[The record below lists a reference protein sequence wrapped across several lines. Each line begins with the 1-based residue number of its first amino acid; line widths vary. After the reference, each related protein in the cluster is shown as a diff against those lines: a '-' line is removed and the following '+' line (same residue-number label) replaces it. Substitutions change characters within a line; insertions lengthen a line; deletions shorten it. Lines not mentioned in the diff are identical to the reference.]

1 MNPIGA
7 LQGRR
12 NRVYVPSFGA
22 TFIGLAH
29 ELHVNIAEM
38 PPTRDGKRHGS
49 LAGIV
54 SSERLGYRVL
64 SKFEVG

>member
-1 MNPIGA
+1 
-7 LQGRR
+7 
-12 NRVYVPSFGA
+12 
-22 TFIGLAH
+22 
-29 ELHVNIAEM
+29 M